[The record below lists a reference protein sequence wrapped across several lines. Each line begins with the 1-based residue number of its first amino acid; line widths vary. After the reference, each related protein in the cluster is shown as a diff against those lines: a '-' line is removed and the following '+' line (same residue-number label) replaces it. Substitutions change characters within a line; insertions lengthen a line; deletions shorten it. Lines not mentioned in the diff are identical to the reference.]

1 MVLALNQVSRKYD
14 VHRTFPYTRTN
25 TVFFPNPTSAIAP
38 FSLLA
43 VFEEDCKLGSKL
55 LQGHKTGATRTV
67 MHNVYCQYN

>member
-1 MVLALNQVSRKYD
+1 MFKLDSVYPQLSLLGCKNK
-14 VHRTFPYTRTN
+14 YTRTN